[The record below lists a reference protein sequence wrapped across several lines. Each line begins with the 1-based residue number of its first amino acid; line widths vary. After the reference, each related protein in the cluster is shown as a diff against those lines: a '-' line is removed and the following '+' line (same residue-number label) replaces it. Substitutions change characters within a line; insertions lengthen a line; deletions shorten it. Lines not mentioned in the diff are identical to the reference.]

1 MLSQVQPE
9 STVYIEPVIGLL
21 AQLCTAQHAVAKC
34 NISKMHIFMMN
45 VGEDDVII
53 PQGSVIARVTEL
65 REAPDTKKEST
76 EAKVPVIASL
86 NPDSSDRKKRLQE
99 LLKEL
104 KINENILLTKNPK
117 VKASVVRLVAKYLDV
132 FAHEQQS
139 SNYMVI
145 LIRLS
150 FQ

>member
-1 MLSQVQPE
+1 M
-9 STVYIEPVIGLL
+9 
-21 AQLCTAQHAVAKC
+21 
-34 NISKMHIFMMN
+34 
-45 VGEDDVII
+45 
-53 PQGSVIARVTEL
+53 
-65 REAPDTKKEST
+65 
-76 EAKVPVIASL
+76 IASV